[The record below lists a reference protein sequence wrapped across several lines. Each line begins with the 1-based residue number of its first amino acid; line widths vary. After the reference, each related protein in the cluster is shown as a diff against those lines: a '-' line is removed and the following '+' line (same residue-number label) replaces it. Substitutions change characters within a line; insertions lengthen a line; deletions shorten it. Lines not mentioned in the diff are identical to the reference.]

1 MTRPAPAR
9 TDLSGEGELQR
20 GCVEGRFNSELEA
33 EFVRAR
39 LRDTR
44 TLIRVACVFALLISV
59 GRALEQSFLVHWDG
73 LLLASFAFILASSLI
88 LVAVAFSPWFEKV
101 YLPVAHVLVPARNV
115 VVAAYIGHTA
125 AQGQLEMLMLLPVLL
140 LGPMFLM
147 GFRLRAAVLCAV
159 PTAAVFVIS
168 AVYFHLPLATAARTH
183 TFVLLNLI
191 TGMLGARYIDR
202 WSRTSFIE
210 GRLIAD
216 LAQRDPLTGTRNR
229 RVFDEYLLKLW
240 QQATKDKRGIAILL
254 IDVDHFK
261 AYNDRYGHQAGDD
274 ALRGIAQSAQS
285 FMTRPLDVLT
295 RYGGEEF
302 AAILYDV
309 DSKAAHEMG
318 ERMRKAVTALAIEHR
333 GSKTAEMVTIS
344 VGIASLEPTGGR
356 DPRGGLQLA
365 DQALYEAKTRGRNRV
380 ELLDDA
386 DHTLLTTGVFPNI
399 TVNGALG
406 LDTHTFATPTP
417 ASRYAR

>member
-1 MTRPAPAR
+1 MTRPLPGAR
-9 TDLSGEGELQR
+9 TDLSGEGELYR
-20 GCVEGRFNSELEA
+20 GCIEGRFNSELEA

-39 LRDTR
+39 LRDTQ
-44 TLIRVACVFALLISV
+44 TLIRVACVFSVLISAA
-59 GRALEQSFLVHWDG
+59 RDIEQLILVHMDD

-88 LVAVAFSPWFEKV
+88 LTAVSFSTWFEKV

-115 VVAAYIGHTA
+115 VVAAYIGHAA

-147 GFRLRAAVLCAV
+147 GFRFRAAVLCAA
-159 PTAAVFVIS
+159 PTAIVFVLS
-168 AVYFHLPLATAARTH
+168 AVYFHLPLATAARAH
-183 TFVLLNLI
+183 AFVLLNLI
-191 TGMLGARYIDR
+191 AGLLGARYIDR

-229 RVFDEYLLKLW
+229 RVFDEYLIKLW

-261 AYNDRYGHQAGDD
+261 PYNDRYGHQAGDG
-274 ALRGIAQSAQS
+274 ALRGIAQSLQS
-285 FMTRPLDVLT
+285 FMIRPLDVLT

-309 DSKAAHEMG
+309 DSKIAQEMG
-318 ERMRKAVTALAIEHR
+318 ERMRRAVAALAIEHR

-344 VGIASLEPTGGR
+344 VGIASLEPTAGR
-356 DPRGGLQLA
+356 DPRGGL
-365 DQALYEAKTRGRNRV
+365 
-380 ELLDDA
+380 LDEA

-399 TVNGALG
+399 TVSAALG
-406 LDTHTFATPTP
+406 LDTHTVATATP